1 MAVTT
6 VVRQVYV
13 HARSEEALKRR
24 IETFISALRVCDG
37 AVITVEE
44 RTPFRGRRL
53 AVISY
58 EFPLAHRRQ
67 QRAVVETPPPASG
80 VRRIS
85 AMPSGMPS
93 GVSSG
98 MHEKLTA
105 S

>member
-24 IETFISALRVCDG
+24 IDTFISALRMCDG

-67 QRAVVETPPPASG
+67 QRAVAETPPPASG

-85 AMPSGMPS
+85 AFPSQMPSDLPS
-93 GVSSG
+93 Q

>member
-24 IETFISALRVCDG
+24 IDTFISALRMCDG

-67 QRAVVETPPPASG
+67 RAVVETPPPASG

-85 AMPSGMPS
+85 AMPSGMP
-93 GVSSG
+93 
-98 MHEKLTA
+98 EKLTA

>member
-24 IETFISALRVCDG
+24 IDTFISALRLCDG
-37 AVITVEE
+37 SVITVEE
-44 RTPFRGRRL
+44 RKPFRGRRL

-67 QRAVVETPPPASG
+67 RAVVEAPPPASG

-85 AMPSGMPS
+85 AASERMSERVP
-93 GVSSG
+93 
-98 MHEKLTA
+98 EKLTA